1 MQTEQA
7 REGHHHLRRY
17 LRYSS
22 LIMLTRKGKTEIR
35 NSSSAAVHEL
45 ADHIGDVERHHTS
58 HKGIPWHQRHIF
70 EGIVRDDVLDAE
82 KAEGY
87 VTQSF

>member
-1 MQTEQA
+1 
-7 REGHHHLRRY
+7 
-17 LRYSS
+17 
-22 LIMLTRKGKTEIR
+22 MLTRKGKTEIR

-70 EGIVRDDVLDAE
+70 AGIVRDDVFDAE
-82 KAEGY
+82 KAEGICNTIILSARLKSIA
-87 VTQSF
+87 VSRC